1 MRGTPPAGALG
12 DRALDAMAKAAR
24 RARLAEQGPTTAV
37 DERTDPNVD
46 RHAGTA
52 GHRDLNEDDAP
63 TPVERPAARSLRN
76 GAEPSMASPAANL
89 RSPRRR
95 VPPRGVEDVLRVCV
109 LVTAGLVVVLGALAF
124 GFGLSGDR
132 DASPAA
138 THAVVVPRSN
148 SPEVKRSGAS
158 QKNSAGKVGVAQ
170 QDSGRSGGP
179 TSSVTGPATATP
191 PAPNPSPP
199 GPSPVLS
206 AVTPDAGDAGQVVMV
221 NGSNLFSPD
230 ENIQASFG
238 GQPADI
244 SCPSQ
249 ALCMMTVPLL
259 AASAGT
265 ISITV
270 TTEAGTS
277 DVIPFTYGLATT
289 SSCGQCQ
296 FGGPHHRP
304 SGLRPPGSH

>member
-24 RARLAEQGPTTAV
+24 RARLAEQAGTTAV
-37 DERTDPNVD
+37 EGTEPNQD
-46 RHAGTA
+46 RRAGTA

-63 TPVERPAARSLRN
+63 TPIERPAAASVRT
-76 GAEPSMASPAANL
+76 GAEPLIASPTADL

-95 VPPRGVEDVLRVCV
+95 VPPKGFENVLRVCV
-109 LVTAGLVVVLGALAF
+109 MITAGLVVVLGALAL
-124 GFGLSGDR
+124 GFGVSGDR
-132 DASPAA
+132 YASSAA
-138 THAVVVPRSN
+138 GHAVVIPRSN
-148 SPEVKRSGAS
+148 SPEVKRPASGS
-158 QKNSAGKVGVAQ
+158 QQSSAGKGGGAQ
-170 QDSGRSGGP
+170 PSSGRSGGP
-179 TSSVTGPATATP
+179 SSIMTGPATATP
-191 PAPNPSPP
+191 PAPNPSAS
-199 GPSPVLS
+199 GSSPVVS

-244 SCPSQ
+244 SCPTQ
-249 ALCMMTVPLL
+249 ALCMMTVPSL
-259 AASAGT
+259 AAPAGT

-277 DVIPFTYGLATT
+277 DAIPFTYGSATT

-296 FGGPHHRP
+296 YGGSHHRP
-304 SGLRPPGSH
+304 SGMRPPSSH